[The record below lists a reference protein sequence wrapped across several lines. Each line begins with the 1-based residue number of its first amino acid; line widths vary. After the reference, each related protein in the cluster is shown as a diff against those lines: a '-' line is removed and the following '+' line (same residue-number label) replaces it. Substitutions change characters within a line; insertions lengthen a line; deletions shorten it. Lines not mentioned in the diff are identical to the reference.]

1 MMKSIVQSHSQ
12 LMRNT
17 MKTLQHMLFWAC
29 LLCSGVNL
37 YAFDDTTIVLQA
49 NDSKIITTAPSILG
63 QSYTITVTGT
73 YSMWPEFTAYGVDAM
88 YVYHVPSKQLTTG
101 LWPMEAYENQ
111 TTLWK
116 MPVYLLPLAVEDP
129 DVIPT
134 DSQISEI
141 SRRYNKPGYSLKTR
155 IHPFKHI
162 GFRFNDAP
170 LNNYLPIQRPFRLND
185 HTYTF
190 TWIGDGKEISL
201 RILDSVIS
209 RTEKGIQGGYA
220 DNSGSLTVKIEKT
233 KNLVFCD
240 VQAKQQNDSTFE
252 LEVDVSVLTDSLQN
266 VTESQFRSGKIGLF
280 DKDYFICPT
289 KVICETRIGIQ
300 DSLAIGLLVDRSG
313 SMTLEIDKALDTSIR
328 INAIKVA
335 ANKFIDE
342 MKVQDSGFVM
352 SFATQVTL
360 DQDWTNNKQSLKNAI
375 GQIQAEGWTSLY
387 EAIIKGLDKVRKG
400 TNPVKGIV
408 LLSDGSDQH
417 HPDSVNRKI
426 YYDAVLKEI
435 KSSPIKVPIYCI
447 SLGLSKD
454 PEDLAGVDTLKLIAR
469 ESGGQFYLIN
479 SARELNDVY
488 ANLRTRE
495 ILRKK
500 CCKIIYK
507 VPKCENKGDTVR
519 VVTLVLPVQG
529 KIITRNFTYRTK
541 CDTRYNSIFEEYDD
555 MLISNGEPFNVSDI
569 APNPGN
575 GLAALAYEIPT
586 YGNVSIAIFNQD
598 GVPIRTL
605 LDGFQDIGR
614 YRLNVDLSSEP
625 QGMYSIVIRHGTE
638 TISRKMYIVR

>member
-1 MMKSIVQSHSQ
+1 MMKPTVQFHSQ
-12 LMRNT
+12 LLRKT
-17 MKTLQHMLFWAC
+17 MKPIQLFLLWAC
-29 LLCSGVNL
+29 LLCSSVNL

-49 NDSKIITTAPSILG
+49 NDSRIRTTAPTING

-88 YVYHVPSKQLTTG
+88 YVYHVPSKQLTSG
-101 LWPMEAYENQ
+101 FWPMEVYKRDTTWSLLAYN
-111 TTLWK
+111 
-116 MPVYLLPLAVEDP
+116 LPLGVQYSNE
-129 DVIPT
+129 IPT
-134 DSQISEI
+134 DSQITEI
-141 SRRYNKPGYSLKTR
+141 SRKYNAPGYSLKTK

-162 GFRFNDAP
+162 GFRFNEAP
-170 LNNYLPIQRPFRLND
+170 INNYLPIQRNFRLND

-190 TWIGDGKEISL
+190 TWVGDGKEISL

-209 RTEKGIQGGYA
+209 RTERGIQGGYA
-220 DNSGSLTVKIEKT
+220 DNSGRLTVKIEKT

-240 VQAKQQNDSTFE
+240 VQAKQQTDSTFE

-266 VTESQFRSGKIGLF
+266 VTQEQFKSGKIGLF
-280 DKDYFICPT
+280 DKDFFICPT
-289 KVICETRIGIQ
+289 EVICETRTGMQ
-300 DSLAIGLLVDRSG
+300 DSLDIGILVDRSG
-313 SMTLEIDKALDTSIR
+313 SMTLPIDPLLDTTIR
-328 INAIKVA
+328 INAIKIA
-335 ANKFIDE
+335 ANKFIDSL
-342 MKVQDSGFVM
+342 KTQDKGFLM

-360 DQDWTNNKQSLKNAI
+360 DQDWTDNKQLLKNAL
-375 GQIQAEGWTSLY
+375 GQIDAEGWTSLY

-400 TNPVKGIV
+400 TNPVKGLV

-417 HPDSVNRKI
+417 HPDSTHRKI
-426 YYDAVLKEI
+426 YYDSVLKAI

-454 PEDLAGVDTLKLIAR
+454 PEDIAGVDTLRAIAS

-479 SARELNDVY
+479 SARELNEVY

-495 ILRKK
+495 ILKKK

-507 VPKCENKGDTVR
+507 VPKCESPADTVR

-529 KIITRNFTYRTK
+529 KIITRNCTYRTK
-541 CDTRYNSIFEEYDD
+541 CDTTFNSVFEEYDE
-555 MLISNGEPFNVSDI
+555 MLTSQGAAFNVSDI
-569 APNPGN
+569 APNPGQ
-575 GLAALAYEIPT
+575 GFATIAYELPS
-586 YGNVSIAIFNQD
+586 YDKVSISVFNQD

-605 LDGFQDIGR
+605 LEGYQDIGR

-625 QGMYSIVIRHGTE
+625 QGMYMIVIRHGNDP
-638 TISRKMYIVR
+638 ISRKMYIVR

>member
-101 LWPMEAYENQ
+101 FWPMEAYENQ

-116 MPVYLLPLAVEDP
+116 MPVYLLPLAVQYP

-141 SRRYNKPGYSLKTR
+141 SRRYNAPGYSLKTR

-170 LNNYLPIQRPFRLND
+170 LNNYLPIQRPFRLSD

-240 VQAKQQNDSTFE
+240 VQAKQQTDSTFE

-289 KVICETRIGIQ
+289 EVICETRTGIQ
-300 DSLAIGLLVDRSG
+300 DSLDIGLLVDRSG

-335 ANKFIDE
+335 ANKFIDS
-342 MKVQDSGFVM
+342 MKVQDRGFVM

-360 DQDWTNNKQSLKNAI
+360 DQDWTNDKQLLKNAI

-417 HPDSVNRKI
+417 HPDSINRKI

-541 CDTRYNSIFEEYDD
+541 CDTTYNSIFEEYDD

>member
-101 LWPMEAYENQ
+101 FWPMEAYENQ
-111 TTLWK
+111 TPPWNL
-116 MPVYLLPLAVEDP
+116 PIYLLPLAVEKP

-240 VQAKQQNDSTFE
+240 VQAKQQTDSTFE

-289 KVICETRIGIQ
+289 EVICETRTGIQ
-300 DSLAIGLLVDRSG
+300 DSLDIGLLVDRSG

-335 ANKFIDE
+335 ANKFIDS
-342 MKVQDSGFVM
+342 MKVQDRGFVM

-360 DQDWTNNKQSLKNAI
+360 DQDWTNDKQLLKNAI

-454 PEDLAGVDTLKLIAR
+454 PEDLAGVDTLKLIAS

-541 CDTRYNSIFEEYDD
+541 CDTTYNSIFEEYDD

-638 TISRKMYIVR
+638 TISRKMYIIR

>member
-101 LWPMEAYENQ
+101 FWPMEAYENQ

-116 MPVYLLPLAVEDP
+116 MPVYLLPLAVQYP

-141 SRRYNKPGYSLKTR
+141 SRRYNAPGYSLKTR

-170 LNNYLPIQRPFRLND
+170 LNNYLPIQRPFRLSD

-240 VQAKQQNDSTFE
+240 VQAKQQTDSTFE

-289 KVICETRIGIQ
+289 EVICETRTGIQ
-300 DSLAIGLLVDRSG
+300 DSLDIGLLVDRSG

-335 ANKFIDE
+335 ANKFIDS
-342 MKVQDSGFVM
+342 MKVQDRGFVM

-360 DQDWTNNKQSLKNAI
+360 DQDWTNNKQLLKNAI

-417 HPDSVNRKI
+417 HPDSINRKI

-541 CDTRYNSIFEEYDD
+541 CDTKYNSIFEEYDD